1 MCELDLRF
9 VDAIEESDRY
19 SALHANTAST
29 KPNSR
34 NSHPSLCDSRKKTL
48 SRASRKAEGSFLDEA
63 RRLLDVP
70 SKSLLRLEAVH
81 TEGRKKDSGPDSR
94 KGSLRPVYGES
105 LRS

>member
-34 NSHPSLCDSRKKTL
+34 NSHQSLCDSRKKTL
-48 SRASRKAEGSFLDEA
+48 SRASRIVEGSFLDEA

-70 SKSLLRLEAVH
+70 SESLLRLEAVPH
-81 TEGRKKDSGPDSR
+81 QRKEGLGTRLSKR
-94 KGSLRPVYGES
+94 VCTTCV
-105 LRS
+105 